1 MPTNLLSASTVPVGN
16 CKYMKKYLC
25 IFCLLHVQHQKRPK
39 TKKRNDDCK
48 QNTAKAGRFTAH
60 SFPISKTCSQP
71 KDNRRQLSVDHNDFI
86 ENQTD
91 EVIESWGLP
100 VNNRGHVPF
109 YRQLYYPDVY
119 ELRACGYDIKRFE
132 ELFDLLENAKISHAR
147 KIHSLLHVEFSSKVF
162 DPEIAR
168 EYELNVWATLHR
180 FGASDA
186 PPKVAG

>member
-1 MPTNLLSASTVPVGN
+1 M
-16 CKYMKKYLC
+16 
-25 IFCLLHVQHQKRPK
+25 
-39 TKKRNDDCK
+39 
-48 QNTAKAGRFTAH
+48 
-60 SFPISKTCSQP
+60 
-71 KDNRRQLSVDHNDFI
+71 DHNDFI

-147 KIHSLLHVEFSSKVF
+147 KVHSLLHVENSSRVF

-168 EYELNVWATLHR
+168 QYELNVWATLHR

-186 PPKVAG
+186 PPLLRKVLGQAFPGESVTHYASDLMTCFFWSCLAMMARDFVRRAPELELMADYLDFPLKAAFGIDALLLAA

>member
-1 MPTNLLSASTVPVGN
+1 
-16 CKYMKKYLC
+16 
-25 IFCLLHVQHQKRPK
+25 
-39 TKKRNDDCK
+39 
-48 QNTAKAGRFTAH
+48 
-60 SFPISKTCSQP
+60 
-71 KDNRRQLSVDHNDFI
+71 VDHNDFI

-132 ELFDLLENAKISHAR
+132 ELFELLENAKISHAR
-147 KIHSLLHVEFSSKVF
+147 TIHNLLHIENSSRVF

-168 EYELNVWATLHR
+168 QYELNVWATLHR

-186 PPKVAG
+186 PPLLRKVLGQAFPGESVTHYASDLMTCFFWSCLAMMARDFVWRAPELELMADYLDFPLKAAFGIDALLLAA

>member
-1 MPTNLLSASTVPVGN
+1 M
-16 CKYMKKYLC
+16 
-25 IFCLLHVQHQKRPK
+25 
-39 TKKRNDDCK
+39 
-48 QNTAKAGRFTAH
+48 
-60 SFPISKTCSQP
+60 
-71 KDNRRQLSVDHNDFI
+71 DHDDFI

-100 VNNRGHVPF
+100 INNRGHVPF

-147 KIHSLLHVEFSSKVF
+147 KIHSLLHVENSSKVF

-168 EYELNVWATLHR
+168 QFELNVWATLHR

-186 PPKVAG
+186 PPLLRKVLGQAFPGESVTHYASDLMTCFFWSCLAMMARDFVWRAPELEAMADYLDFPLKAAFGIDALLLAA

>member
-1 MPTNLLSASTVPVGN
+1 M
-16 CKYMKKYLC
+16 
-25 IFCLLHVQHQKRPK
+25 
-39 TKKRNDDCK
+39 
-48 QNTAKAGRFTAH
+48 
-60 SFPISKTCSQP
+60 
-71 KDNRRQLSVDHNDFI
+71 DHNDFI

-91 EVIESWGLP
+91 EVIETWGLP
-100 VNNRGHVPF
+100 INNRGHVPF

-147 KIHSLLHVEFSSKVF
+147 TIHNLLHIENSSRVF

-168 EYELNVWATLHR
+168 QYELNVWATLHR

-186 PPKVAG
+186 PPLLRKVLGQAFPGESVTHYASDLMTCFFWSCLAMMARDFKWRAPELELMADYLDFPLKAAFGIDALLLAA

>member
-1 MPTNLLSASTVPVGN
+1 M
-16 CKYMKKYLC
+16 
-25 IFCLLHVQHQKRPK
+25 
-39 TKKRNDDCK
+39 
-48 QNTAKAGRFTAH
+48 
-60 SFPISKTCSQP
+60 
-71 KDNRRQLSVDHNDFI
+71 DHNDFI

-147 KIHSLLHVEFSSKVF
+147 KVHSLLHVENSSRVF

-168 EYELNVWATLHR
+168 QYELNVWATLHR

-186 PPKVAG
+186 PPLLRKVLGQAFPGESVTHYASDLMTCFFWSCLAMMARDFVWRAPELELMADCLDFPLKAAFGIDALLLAA

>member
-1 MPTNLLSASTVPVGN
+1 M
-16 CKYMKKYLC
+16 
-25 IFCLLHVQHQKRPK
+25 
-39 TKKRNDDCK
+39 
-48 QNTAKAGRFTAH
+48 
-60 SFPISKTCSQP
+60 
-71 KDNRRQLSVDHNDFI
+71 DHNDFI
-86 ENQTD
+86 ENMTD

-100 VNNRGHVPF
+100 INTRGHVPF

-147 KIHSLLHVEFSSKVF
+147 KIHSLLHVENSSKVF

-168 EYELNVWATLHR
+168 QYELNVWATLHR

-186 PPKVAG
+186 PPLLRKVLGQAFPGESVTHYASDLMTCFFWSCLAMMARDFVWRAPELEQMADYLDFPLKAAFGIDALLLAA

>member
-1 MPTNLLSASTVPVGN
+1 
-16 CKYMKKYLC
+16 
-25 IFCLLHVQHQKRPK
+25 
-39 TKKRNDDCK
+39 
-48 QNTAKAGRFTAH
+48 
-60 SFPISKTCSQP
+60 
-71 KDNRRQLSVDHNDFI
+71 VDHNDFI

-147 KIHSLLHVEFSSKVF
+147 KVHSLLHVENSSRVF

-168 EYELNVWATLHR
+168 HYELNVWATLHR

-186 PPKVAG
+186 PPLLRKVLGQAFPGESVTHYASDLMTCFFWSCLAMMARDFVWRAPELELMADYLDFPLKAAFGIDALLLAA